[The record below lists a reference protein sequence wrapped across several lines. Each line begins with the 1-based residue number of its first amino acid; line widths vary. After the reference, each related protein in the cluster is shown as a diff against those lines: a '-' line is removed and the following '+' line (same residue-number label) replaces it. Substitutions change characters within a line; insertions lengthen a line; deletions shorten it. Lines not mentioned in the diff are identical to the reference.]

1 MIKNLDRAQ
10 RKLKKLSKEMEK
22 ELDKQL
28 VIGANQIRSEAIKSM
43 KSSPADASRTYTRRT
58 VTHSSSFPANAPR
71 VDTGNLVNSITV
83 EGARGKYSV
92 GSRSQAPYG
101 KWLEF
106 GTSTILARPWLYPA
120 FLKVEKQLK
129 ERIKKVLNKEL
140 NSV

>member
-1 MIKNLDRAQ
+1 MKNLDRAK
-10 RKLKKLSKEMEK
+10 RKLVKLSKEMEK
-22 ELDKQL
+22 ELSKQL
-28 VIGANQIRSEAIKSM
+28 LIGANQIRSEAIKSM

-58 VTHSSSFPANAPR
+58 VTHSASFPANPPR

-83 EGARGKYSV
+83 EGGGLKYSV

-106 GTSTILARPWLYPA
+106 GTSTILARPWLFPA
-120 FLKVEKQLK
+120 FMKVQKSLQ